1 MDLRDLKTFL
11 HLAESRHFGRSARAM
26 HVSPSTLSRQIQ
38 RLEEDLGQPLFVR
51 DNRTVTLTEAGE
63 ELRVFAQQTLLQYQ
77 QLRHTLDQQG
87 PSLSGELH
95 IFCSVTAAYSH
106 LPPILDRFRAE
117 HPSVEIKLTTGDAA
131 DAMEKVATNE
141 ADLAIAGKP
150 ETLPGAVAFSM
161 LENLAVVLIAPALPC
176 PVRNQVSVDEPDWS
190 TVPFIMADQGPVRR
204 RIELWFRR
212 HKISNPSIYATV
224 GGHEAMVSMVAL
236 GCGVA
241 LIPEIVLENSP
252 EPVRNQVSAD
262 EPDWSTVP
270 FIMADQGPVRRRI
283 ELWFRRHKIS
293 NPSIYATVGGHEAMV
308 SMVALGCGVALIPEI
323 VMENSPEP
331 VRNRVMI
338 LERSDEKTPFELGVC
353 VQKKRLHEPLVDAF
367 WKIVL
372 ERKITE

>member
-1 MDLRDLKTFL
+1 MDIRDLKMFL

-63 ELRVFAQQTLLQYQ
+63 ELRTFAQQTLLQYQ

-131 DAMEKVATNE
+131 DAMEKVVTGE

-176 PVRNQVSVDEPDWS
+176 PVRNQVSVEKPDWS

-212 HKISNPSIYATV
+212 HKISNPQIYATV
-224 GGHEAMVSMVAL
+224 GGTKRWCRWSHSAVAWRY
-236 GCGVA
+236 CPKWCWKTA
-241 LIPEIVLENSP
+241 P
-252 EPVRNQVSAD
+252 
-262 EPDWSTVP
+262 
-270 FIMADQGPVRRRI
+270 
-283 ELWFRRHKIS
+283 
-293 NPSIYATVGGHEAMV
+293 
-308 SMVALGCGVALIPEI
+308 
-323 VMENSPEP
+323 
-331 VRNRVMI
+331 NRCAI
-338 LERSDEKTPFELGVC
+338 AS
-353 VQKKRLHEPLVDAF
+353 
-367 WKIVL
+367 
-372 ERKITE
+372 